1 MTNQEIGLIFKAFS
15 HILGNQE
22 VIMRRNCPESFYLIE
37 DTNELSVLF
46 GQLSEKYYYGENQIR

>member
-1 MTNQEIGLIFKAFS
+1 MTDQELGLIFKAFS

-46 GQLSEKYYYGENQIR
+46 GKLGEKYYYGKN